1 VAGIGASAGG
11 LEAFRKFLE
20 GLPAAPGMAF
30 ILVQHLDPTHDS
42 MMAELLS
49 DATAMQVVQAQDGME
64 VQPDHVYLIPPGM
77 YLAIAHGRLNLSV
90 PQARHGNRLPFDFL
104 LQSLAAYAGPGSACV
119 ILSGGGTDG
128 SIGAQAVKA
137 AGGLVLAQD
146 PAEAG
151 HPGMPESALATGAV
165 DQILPASEIAA
176 ALLQFAAGFSN
187 PPAAPGTAEIIALLK
202 SLTPHDFT
210 LYKTGTMERRIA
222 RRMTMAGLGDTETG
236 RYMERLR
243 TDEEERRQLAN
254 DLLINVTSFF
264 RDPKTFEL
272 LARATI
278 PELVA
283 GADGTIRLW
292 VAGCS
297 TGEETYSLAMLF
309 MECIE
314 AEKANIKLQ
323 IFATDLDA
331 RAVMLAREGLYPASI
346 EKDVTPARLARFF
359 NPEEHGFR
367 VSAALRACVV
377 FAVQDVLSDPPF
389 SKLNMVS
396 CRNLL
401 IYMQPEAQA
410 KIIGMFNFALRP
422 GGILLLGAAE
432 TIATSDRFTQIS
444 KAARLY
450 RKIGVSGPAHLPSG
464 VAGADF
470 LRLLPRLEP
479 LKPRAPNI
487 GEICRKLVLERYAP
501 AALMINASL
510 ECLYHFGPTD
520 EFLRPAPGPATHDLL
535 AQLPASLRARVRD
548 AVQLAATGGGLIRI
562 EGGRITRAGQTRLFN
577 VEIQP
582 VPGDD
587 SKFLVCFLNQPK
599 REPLEKSAAAPASA
613 ARIAEL
619 EAELSTIRA
628 ELQQAQ
634 QSLESAAEEHSAVTE
649 EALSVN
655 EEFQST
661 NEELLT
667 SKEELQSLNEELTAL
682 NSQLQESLERSR
694 MNSADLRN
702 VLYSTDVPTLFLD
715 DKLNIR
721 FFTPPVTSLFHII
734 ASDIGRKLEDFRNL
748 AADAALLADA
758 ARVLSTGAKAECE
771 IQTPAGTWFHRL
783 IQPYRTYDGAIGGVV
798 ITFLD
803 ITERKAIAAALE
815 AARLESDRANL
826 AKSRFLAMASHD
838 LRQPLQTMSL
848 INGMLAKTIT
858 GAAPRQLIAR
868 MDHTMQSITAMLNAM
883 LDINQIEAG
892 IVQPDVISFNVND
905 LLLRLE
911 DKFKDQAA
919 AQQVDLRII
928 PCRLTIATDP
938 ALLEQMLTNL
948 LGNAL
953 KYTKSGRVLAGCR
966 RQGGILRIEVWDTGI
981 GIAPDQL
988 QTIFDEYHQIDNPAR
1003 ERSRGLGLGLSIVQR
1018 LATLLG
1024 HKISV
1029 RSVFG
1034 KGSRFAI
1041 EVPRAPVAV
1050 TVVAPAP
1057 FGPSPALVPQD
1068 THILIIEDD
1077 PDISQLLNSFL
1088 ADEGFTVTNVSD
1100 GPAAKAAAAAGG
1112 VNPDIILA
1120 DYNLPGSQT
1129 GLDVARDLRTALRR
1143 PVPVIIMTGDI
1154 STATLRLIADAD
1166 CVQMNKPMKLAA
1178 LMAALERLLAK
1189 PEPPQPAT
1197 AAPSRRSA
1205 AQPQTI
1211 FIVDDDSEVRET
1223 MRVMFEQAGKH
1234 VETFADAES
1243 FLAALPEAVDDCC
1256 LLIDAALPG
1265 ISGLQLLKKLA
1276 AARIAL
1282 PAVMVTGLG
1291 DIGMAVQAMKA
1302 GAADFLEKPVNAA
1315 GLLACVQRV
1324 LDDQH
1329 GHQASEAGDRDA
1341 AQRIAGLTLRQR
1353 EIMNRVLAG
1362 EPSKNIAADLGISQ
1376 RTVENHR
1383 AAIMLRT
1390 GAKSVPALARLA
1402 FMAQKPGKG

>member
-1 VAGIGASAGG
+1 
-11 LEAFRKFLE
+11 
-20 GLPAAPGMAF
+20 
-30 ILVQHLDPTHDS
+30 
-42 MMAELLS
+42 
-49 DATAMQVVQAQDGME
+49 
-64 VQPDHVYLIPPGM
+64 
-77 YLAIAHGRLNLSV
+77 
-90 PQARHGNRLPFDFL
+90 
-104 LQSLAAYAGPGSACV
+104 
-119 ILSGGGTDG
+119 
-128 SIGAQAVKA
+128 
-137 AGGLVLAQD
+137 
-146 PAEAG
+146 
-151 HPGMPESALATGAV
+151 
-165 DQILPASEIAA
+165 
-176 ALLQFAAGFSN
+176 
-187 PPAAPGTAEIIALLK
+187 
-202 SLTPHDFT
+202 
-210 LYKTGTMERRIA
+210 
-222 RRMTMAGLGDTETG
+222 
-236 RYMERLR
+236 
-243 TDEEERRQLAN
+243 
-254 DLLINVTSFF
+254 
-264 RDPKTFEL
+264 
-272 LARATI
+272 
-278 PELVA
+278 
-283 GADGTIRLW
+283 
-292 VAGCS
+292 
-297 TGEETYSLAMLF
+297 
-309 MECIE
+309 
-314 AEKANIKLQ
+314 
-323 IFATDLDA
+323 
-331 RAVMLAREGLYPASI
+331 
-346 EKDVTPARLARFF
+346 
-359 NPEEHGFR
+359 
-367 VSAALRACVV
+367 
-377 FAVQDVLSDPPF
+377 
-389 SKLNMVS
+389 
-396 CRNLL
+396 
-401 IYMQPEAQA
+401 
-410 KIIGMFNFALRP
+410 
-422 GGILLLGAAE
+422 
-432 TIATSDRFTQIS
+432 
-444 KAARLY
+444 
-450 RKIGVSGPAHLPSG
+450 
-464 VAGADF
+464 
-470 LRLLPRLEP
+470 
-479 LKPRAPNI
+479 
-487 GEICRKLVLERYAP
+487 
-501 AALMINASL
+501 
-510 ECLYHFGPTD
+510 
-520 EFLRPAPGPATHDLL
+520 
-535 AQLPASLRARVRD
+535 
-548 AVQLAATGGGLIRI
+548 
-562 EGGRITRAGQTRLFN
+562 
-577 VEIQP
+577 
-582 VPGDD
+582 
-587 SKFLVCFLNQPK
+587 
-599 REPLEKSAAAPASA
+599 
-613 ARIAEL
+613 
-619 EAELSTIRA
+619 
-628 ELQQAQ
+628 
-634 QSLESAAEEHSAVTE
+634 
-649 EALSVN
+649 
-655 EEFQST
+655 
-661 NEELLT
+661 
-667 SKEELQSLNEELTAL
+667 
-682 NSQLQESLERSR
+682 
-694 MNSADLRN
+694 
-702 VLYSTDVPTLFLD
+702 
-715 DKLNIR
+715 
-721 FFTPPVTSLFHII
+721 
-734 ASDIGRKLEDFRNL
+734 
-748 AADAALLADA
+748 
-758 ARVLSTGAKAECE
+758 
-771 IQTPAGTWFHRL
+771 
-783 IQPYRTYDGAIGGVV
+783 
-798 ITFLD
+798 
-803 ITERKAIAAALE
+803 
-815 AARLESDRANL
+815 
-826 AKSRFLAMASHD
+826 
-838 LRQPLQTMSL
+838 
-848 INGMLAKTIT
+848 
-858 GAAPRQLIAR
+858 

-1120 DYNLPGSQT
+1120 DYNLPGPQT